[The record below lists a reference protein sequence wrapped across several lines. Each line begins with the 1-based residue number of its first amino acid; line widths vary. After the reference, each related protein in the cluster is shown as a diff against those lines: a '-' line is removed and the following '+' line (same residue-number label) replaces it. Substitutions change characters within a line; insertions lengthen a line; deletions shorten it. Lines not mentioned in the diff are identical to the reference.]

1 MGGLCVKK
9 YTVRI
14 TRQARDHLKAIK
26 QYIAEE
32 LMAPEAASN
41 MIAILKDEIK
51 SLEKMPERIKFTEEE
66 PWRSE
71 GVRRM
76 RVKNYYIYFWIDEG
90 NSKVQITA
98 VIYVARD
105 QAKQLEKMKMD

>member
-1 MGGLCVKK
+1 MKT

-14 TRQARDHLKAIK
+14 TRQAREHLRGIK

-32 LMAPEAASN
+32 LFAPDAARN
-41 MIAILKDEIK
+41 TIAALRKEIQTL
-51 SLEKMPERIKFTEEE
+51 SQMPERIKLTEEE

-71 GVRRM
+71 GVHRM
-76 RVKNYYIYFWIDEG
+76 RVRNYYVYFWIDED
-90 NSKVQITA
+90 NNKVQVTS

-105 QAKQLEKMKMD
+105 QTAQLELMEME